1 MTTHAARTDSMTE
14 QAGAGRLFG
23 AVLRPIQ
30 DFLRTEAAGG
40 ILLLAA
46 AVIAMIWANA
56 HPPSYQGVFGYPL
69 MLGAGAASAHFTV
82 QQLIDD
88 GLMTLF
94 FAVVGMEIKRELVV
108 GELNSIG
115 KASLPAVAAL
125 GGALVPVGLFTLWNA
140 GGPGQHGWAIPMATD
155 IAFCIGVLTLLK
167 DRVPHALIVFVTAL
181 AIFDDIG
188 GILVIAL
195 FYGHGLH
202 PAWLLLSGALTLLL
216 FIAQRAHVVN
226 GLAYAL
232 IGAGLWYALHHAG
245 IHATIAGV
253 VVGLMIPVKPSRASD
268 EVLRELA
275 AHAAALQLRPSD
287 DAGRRAE
294 LLAIE
299 ERIEHLE
306 APVERFIH
314 LLHPLVA
321 FGIMPAFAL
330 ANAGVSLQGAGLSSL
345 ASPIALG
352 ASTGL
357 FFGKQAGIFAFTS
370 VAIRLGLAP
379 MPGGASA
386 VKLFGVS
393 MVAGIGF
400 TVALFLAALAFPGD
414 PLHLDQAKLGI
425 LAGSLISGLGG
436 FAILR
441 FTRREG

>member
-1 MTTHAARTDSMTE
+1 MTD
-14 QAGAGRLFG
+14 QPLAGRLFG
-23 AVLRPIQ
+23 VVLRPIQ
-30 DFLRTEAAGG
+30 DFLRMEAAGG
-40 ILLLAA
+40 ILLLAC
-46 AVIAMIWANA
+46 AVIALIWANV
-56 HPPSYQGVFGYPL
+56 HPASYRGVFGYPL
-69 MLGAGAASAHFTV
+69 MLGAGAASARFTLHE
-82 QQLIDD
+82 LIDD
-88 GLMTLF
+88 GLMTVF

-125 GGALVPVGLFTLWNA
+125 GGALLPVGLFVLWNA

-167 DRVPHALIVFVTAL
+167 DRVPHALIVFATAL
-181 AIFDDIG
+181 AIFDDIA

-195 FYGHGLH
+195 FYGHGLQ
-202 PAWLLLSGALTLLL
+202 PAWLLLSAALSLLL
-216 FIAQRAHVVN
+216 FIIQRARVVN

-232 IGAGLWYALHHAG
+232 IGAALWYAMHHAG

-253 VVGLMIPVKPSRASD
+253 IVGLMIPVKPPRASR

-275 AHAAALQLRPSD
+275 AHAAELQRRPSD
-287 DAGRRAE
+287 DALDRAQ

-299 ERIEHLE
+299 DRIEQLE

-314 LLHPLVA
+314 LLHPFVA
-321 FGIMPAFAL
+321 FGVMPAFAL
-330 ANAGVSLQGAGLSSL
+330 ANAGVSLDGAGLASL

-352 ASTGL
+352 TSMGL
-357 FFGKQAGIFAFTS
+357 FFGKQAGIFVFTL
-370 VAIRLGLAP
+370 VAVRLRLAP
-379 MPGGASA
+379 MPGNASA
-386 VKLFGVS
+386 VKLFGVA

-400 TVALFLAALAFPGD
+400 TVALFLAALAFPDD
-414 PLHLDQAKLGI
+414 PQHLDQAKLGV
-425 LAGSLISGLGG
+425 LAGSLASGLGG